1 MFPLRDDRPQYSPPY
16 VTLLLI
22 GLNVL
27 VFIWEMLLTP
37 YARNAFLATYGMIPD
52 SEYFRPI
59 TLLTSMFL
67 HGGWLHIIS
76 NMMFLWAFGRSLE
89 GGMGRAKYL
98 LFYILCGV
106 AAALTQLFFNPDL
119 RVPMVGAS
127 GAIAAV
133 MGAYMVTYP
142 RAYIHTLIFVFIFV
156 TIVDIPAVFI
166 LGYWFL
172 TQLFNGVGTVGYSHV
187 SQGGTAWFAHIGGF
201 LAGIA
206 AVKLLGIHDDRVARR
221 RVSW

>member
-1 MFPLRDDRPQYSPPY
+1 MFPLRDDRPHYSRPY

-22 GLNVL
+22 ACNVL
-27 VFIWEMLLTP
+27 VFLYEMLLSP
-37 YARNAFLATYGMIPD
+37 YARNAFIATYGMIPD
-52 SEYFRPI
+52 HEYFRPI

-89 GGMGRAKYL
+89 DGMGRARYL
-98 LFYILCGV
+98 IFYMLCGV
-106 AAALTQLFFNPDL
+106 AAGLTQLYFNPDL
-119 RVPMVGAS
+119 RVPTVGAS

-133 MGAYMVTYP
+133 MGAYMITFP
-142 RAYIHTLIFVFIFV
+142 RAYIHTLIFVFVFV
-156 TIVDIPAVFI
+156 TTVDIPAVFI

-172 TQLFNGVGTVGYSHV
+172 TQLFNGVGTIGYSHV

-201 LAGIA
+201 LAGLVAI
-206 AVKLLGIHDDRVARR
+206 KMLGIDDERAMRR
-221 RVSW
+221 RVTW